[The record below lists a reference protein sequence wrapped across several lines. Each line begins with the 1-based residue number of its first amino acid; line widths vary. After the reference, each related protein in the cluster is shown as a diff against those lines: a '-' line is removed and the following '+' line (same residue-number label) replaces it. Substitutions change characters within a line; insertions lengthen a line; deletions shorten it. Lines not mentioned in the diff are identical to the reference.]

1 MASQDGTA
9 STQTSASA
17 YHLKQLTQ
25 ELSDDLTKVRDA
37 DDFKSDSVPFLVH
50 ALKQGVSQLSSESK
64 ALSAGNQVSGRMS
77 GESPQGL
84 LKRREADR

>member
-37 DDFKSDSVPFLVH
+37 DDFKSDS
-50 ALKQGVSQLSSESK
+50 LSSESK